1 MYEKQR
7 ETKEENTWRRDELLV
22 LWMEDIVNRLTA
34 GDEDWKKCMMQPIEH
49 GENAEVN
56 VGKAFSANM
65 Y

>member
-1 MYEKQR
+1 
-7 ETKEENTWRRDELLV
+7 
-22 LWMEDIVNRLTA
+22 MEDIVNRLTA